1 MKYKIIFFFFLFLS
15 IEFFAQSYS
24 LNGYIR
30 DIKTGKVLDGAVII
44 LNNNLH
50 TISNNWGYYSFKNL
64 LNGSYSVKVSRLGYK
79 SLPAN
84 VLVEKESVTRDFSL
98 EPSPIEFDEV
108 LVNSSKTSK
117 YLRNSPYSELLID
130 KTQIE
135 TQSFLTVSDALKE
148 QPGLSLLRDGM
159 WGTEINIRGLNREN
173 LVTLID
179 GNRIATSTDVAAR
192 LSMIDLD
199 DVERIEVIKGASSS
213 IYGSGAT
220 GGIINV
226 ITKTPSFH
234 ENFMLKGNFSSGV
247 NTVNKM
253 FFSSVSI
260 NTGNSFWSSKISG
273 SFRKAKNTLTPVDEL
288 KNSQFKDYSFSAALN
303 IIPLENNSLKFNYQ
317 LFKAEDVGIPGASV
331 FTPNAEVRYPDEK
344 REMISAGYEIQN
356 ISKLFYKFSLKY
368 TYQVIDRNV
377 ENIPHVTQNVAATDS
392 TKAIRATVLKINPSA
407 IHKNNNFQLQ
417 TDFVLGENNNLVLG
431 LDYWDRSYFGI
442 REKFQKIETL
452 ASDGSVFS
460 TTNKVVGEKPLPDS
474 KYRSLGLFAQDDA
487 ALLDEK
493 LFLTIGA
500 RVDKI
505 YVNGESTLNP
515 LYEIVN
521 GKINYTPKGQK
532 IIWNKIKTD
541 EISNSL
547 NFGVKYSCNEKIDL
561 TLSLGYSFR
570 SPSLEERFQYID
582 QGGYVRIGDPSLKS
596 EKGKSVDLGIRYYA
610 EDFKFVSSFFYNRF
624 NDLVAEMPGTFE
636 GRKAFIKTNI
646 GEAKLYGFDFHSEY
660 NFFNDYIF
668 HLTASYVKGDD
679 IRAKSDLPGIPP
691 LNGNA
696 GIKFTLVDYLVAD
709 FSSTFFAQQQNIAPG
724 EMKTPGYAYF
734 NLSCASTYFKFGSV
748 ELQATGGVENIFNKD
763 YRNHLSTSRGIIKS
777 EPGRNIFLK
786 LNLKW

>member
-1 MKYKIIFFFFLFLS
+1 MKLKIIFFFVLFLS
-15 IEFFAQSYS
+15 IKFFAQSYS
-24 LNGYIR
+24 LTGYIR
-30 DIKTGKVLDGAVII
+30 DAKSGKVLDGAVVI
-44 LNNNLH
+44 LNNSLQAV
-50 TISNNWGYYSFKNL
+50 SNDRGYYSFKNL
-64 LNGSYSVKVSRLGYK
+64 LKGSYLGKVTRLGYK
-79 SLPAN
+79 SQPVSLK
-84 VLVEKESVTRDFSL
+84 LEDESIIKDFSL
-98 EPSPIEFDEV
+98 ESTPIEFDEV
-108 LVNSSKTSK
+108 VVNSSKTSK

-135 TQSFLTVSDALKE
+135 SRSSHSICDILKE
-148 QPGLSLLRDGM
+148 QPGLSLLRDGI

-192 LSMIDLD
+192 LSMIDMD

-226 ITKTPSFH
+226 LTKTPYIH
-234 ENFMLKGNFSSGV
+234 ENFMVNGSFSSGV

-253 FFSSVSI
+253 FSSSGSV

-273 SFRKAKNTLTPVDEL
+273 SFRKADNTFTPGGEL
-288 KNSQFKDYSFSAALN
+288 KNSQFKDYSFAAALN
-303 IIPLENNSLKFNYQ
+303 IIPIENNSLKFNYQ

-344 REMISAGYEIQN
+344 REMIAAGYEIQN

-368 TYQVIDRNV
+368 SYQVIDRNV
-377 ENIPHVTQNVAATDS
+377 ENIPHITQNNAATDS
-392 TKAIRATVLKINPSA
+392 TKATRATVLKIAPSA
-407 IHKNNNFQLQ
+407 THRNNNFQIQ
-417 TDFVLGENNNLVLG
+417 TDFVLGEKNNLILG
-431 LDYWDRSYFGI
+431 VDYWDRSYSGI
-442 REKFQKIETL
+442 REKFQKIETF
-452 ASDGSVFS
+452 ASDGSNFS

-474 KYRSLGLFAQDDA
+474 KYRSIGLFAQDDA

-500 RVDKI
+500 RLDKI
-505 YVNGESTLNP
+505 YVAGQSTLNP

-532 IIWNKIKTD
+532 FIWNKIKTD

-547 NFGVKYSCNEKIDL
+547 NFGIKYSCNENLDL

-582 QGGYVRIGDPSLKS
+582 QGGYVRVGDPSLKS

-610 EDFKFVSSFFYNRF
+610 ADFKFVSSFFYNRF

-646 GEAKLYGFDFHSEY
+646 GEAQLYGFDLHSEY

-668 HLTASYVKGDD
+668 HMTASYVKGDD
-679 IRAKSDLPGIPP
+679 ITAKSDLPGIPP
-691 LNGNA
+691 LNGSA
-696 GIKFTLVDYLVAD
+696 GIKFLLVDYLVAD
-709 FSSTFFAQQQNIAPG
+709 FSSTIFAQQNNIAPG

-734 NLSCASTYFKFGSV
+734 NLSCTSTYFKFGSV
-748 ELQATGGVENIFNKD
+748 ELQATGGVENIFNKA
-763 YRNHLSTSRGIIKS
+763 YRNHLSTTRGIIKS

>member
-1 MKYKIIFFFFLFLS
+1 MKFKIISFFFLSLS
-15 IEFFAQSYS
+15 LEFFAQSFS
-24 LNGYIR
+24 LSGYIR
-30 DIKTGKVLDGAVII
+30 DMKTGKVLDGAVVI
-44 LNNNLH
+44 LNNNHH
-50 TISNNWGYYSFKNL
+50 TVTNNRGYYSFKNL
-64 LNGSYSVKVSRLGYK
+64 FKGSYSVKVSRLGYK
-79 SLPAN
+79 SFPATVIIEN
-84 VLVEKESVTRDFSL
+84 EAVTKDFSI

-108 LVNSSKTSK
+108 LVNSNRASK

-135 TQSFLTVSDALKE
+135 TRSFQSVSDVLKE
-148 QPGLSLLRDGM
+148 QPGLSLLRDGI
-159 WGTEINIRGLNREN
+159 WGIEINIRGLSREN

-226 ITKTPSFH
+226 ITKTPSFN
-234 ENFMLKGNFSSGV
+234 ENFMLKGNFSSGLS
-247 NTVNKM
+247 TVNKM
-253 FFSSVSI
+253 LFSSGSI

-273 SFRKAKNTLTPVDEL
+273 SFRKAGNTKTPAGEL
-288 KNSQFKDYSFSAALN
+288 KNSQFKDYSFSATIN
-303 IIPLENNSLKFNYQ
+303 FIPLENNLLKFNYQ
-317 LFKAEDVGIPGASV
+317 LFKADDVGIPGASV
-331 FTPNAEVRYPDEK
+331 FLPNAEVRYPDEK

-368 TYQVIDRNV
+368 SYQVIDRNV
-377 ENIPHVTQNVAATDS
+377 ENLPHVISIDTI
-392 TKAIRATVLKINPSA
+392 KAIRATVLKINPSA
-407 IHKNNNFQLQ
+407 THKNNNLQ
-417 TDFVLGENNNLVLG
+417 IQSDFILGENNNLVLG
-431 LDYWDRSYFGI
+431 LDYWDRNYSGI

-452 ASDGSVFS
+452 ASDGSVLS

-474 KYRSLGLFAQDDA
+474 KYKSLGFFAQDDA

-500 RVDKI
+500 RIDKI
-505 YVNGESTLNP
+505 YVSGESTLNP

-532 IIWNKIKTD
+532 IIWNRIKTD
-541 EISNSL
+541 EISNSSNL
-547 NFGVKYSCNEKIDL
+547 GLKYLCNEKIDL

-582 QGGYVRIGDPSLKS
+582 QGGLVRVGDPNLKS
-596 EKGKSVDLGIRYYA
+596 EKGKSVDLGFRYYTS
-610 EDFKFVSSFFYNRF
+610 DFKLISSIFYNRF
-624 NDLVAEMPGTFE
+624 KDLVSEIPGTFE
-636 GRKAFIKTNI
+636 GKNAFVKTNI
-646 GEAKLYGFDFHSEY
+646 GEAQLYGFDLHSEY
-660 NFFNDYIF
+660 NFLNDYIF
-668 HLTASYVKGDD
+668 HFTASYVKGDD
-679 IRAKSDLPGIPP
+679 ITAKSNLPGIPP

-696 GIKFTLVDYLVAD
+696 GIKFTLLNYLVAD
-709 FSSTFFAQQQNIAPG
+709 FSSTIFAQQNKIATG
-724 EMKTPGYAYF
+724 EMKTPGYVYF
-734 NLSCASTYFKFGSV
+734 NLSCTSTYIEFGLI
-748 ELQATGGVENIFNKD
+748 EAQAAGGIENIFNKD
-763 YRNHLSTSRGIIKS
+763 YRNHLSTGRGFIKS

>member
-1 MKYKIIFFFFLFLS
+1 MKIKIIFAFFLFLS
-15 IEFFAQSYS
+15 IEFFAQSFS
-24 LNGYIR
+24 LTGYIH
-30 DIKTGKVLDGAVII
+30 DAKTGKVLDGAVII
-44 LNNNLH
+44 LNNNFH
-50 TISNNWGYYSFKNL
+50 VISNNWGYYSFKNL
-64 LNGSYSVKVSRLGYK
+64 RKGTYMGKVSRVGYK
-79 SLPAN
+79 S
-84 VLVEKESVTRDFSL
+84 VSVTLKVEDKSITKDFSL
-98 EPSPIEFDEV
+98 ESTPIEFDEV
-108 LVNSSKTSK
+108 FVSSNKTSK

-135 TQSFLTVSDALKE
+135 AQPFFSVSDALKD

-192 LSMIDLD
+192 LSMIDMN

-213 IYGSGAT
+213 IYGSGAS
-220 GGIINV
+220 GGIINL
-226 ITKTPSFH
+226 ITKAPSPH
-234 ENFMLKGNFSSGV
+234 ENFELNGNFSSGV

-253 FFSSVSI
+253 FSSSGSI

-273 SFRKAKNTLTPVDEL
+273 SFRKAENTVTPVGEL
-288 KNSQFKDYSFSAALN
+288 KNSQFKDYSFAAALN
-303 IIPLENNSLKFNYQ
+303 IIPIENNSLKFNYQ

-356 ISKLFYKFSLKY
+356 ISKFFYKFSLKY
-368 TYQVIDRNV
+368 SYQVIDRNV
-377 ENIPHVTQNVAATDS
+377 ENIPHVTQNNAATDS
-392 TKAIRATVLKINPSA
+392 TKATRATVSKITPSA
-407 IHKNNNFQLQ
+407 THRNNNFQLQ

-431 LDYWDRSYFGI
+431 LDYWDRSYSGI

-452 ASDGSVFS
+452 ASDGSIFS

-474 KYRSLGLFAQDDA
+474 KYRSIGLFAQDDA

-505 YVNGESTLNP
+505 YVTGQSTLNP

-521 GKINYTPKGQK
+521 GKINFTPKGQK
-532 IIWNKIKTD
+532 IIWDKIKTD

-547 NFGVKYSCNEKIDL
+547 NFGVKYSCTEKLDL
-561 TLSLGYSFR
+561 SISLGYSFR

-582 QGGYVRIGDPSLKS
+582 QGGYVRVGDPSLKS

-610 EDFKFVSSFFYNRF
+610 ADLKIVSSFFYNRF
-624 NDLVAEMPGTFE
+624 DDLVAEMPGTFE

-646 GEAKLYGFDFHSEY
+646 GEALLYGFDLHSEY

-668 HLTASYVKGDD
+668 HMTASYVKGDD
-679 IRAKSDLPGIPP
+679 IKAKSDLPGIPP

-696 GIKFTLVDYLVAD
+696 GIKFSLVDYLVAD
-709 FSSTFFAQQQNIAPG
+709 FSSTIFAQQNNIAPG

-734 NLSCASTYFKFGSV
+734 NLSCTSTYFKFGSV
-748 ELQATGGVENIFNKD
+748 ELQATGGVENIFNKA
-763 YRNHLSTSRGIIKS
+763 YRNHLSTTRGIIKS

>member
-1 MKYKIIFFFFLFLS
+1 MKFKIIFVFFLFLS

-24 LNGYIR
+24 LNGFIR
-30 DIKTGKVLDGAVII
+30 DVKTGKVLDGAVII
-44 LNNNLH
+44 LNNNLNAV
-50 TISNNWGYYSFKNL
+50 SNDRGYYSFKNL
-64 LNGSYSVKVSRLGYK
+64 LNRSYTVKVSRLGYK
-79 SLPAN
+79 SLLATI
-84 VLVEKESVTRDFSL
+84 LVESESVTKDFSL

-135 TQSFLTVSDALKE
+135 TRSSHSICDILKE

-192 LSMIDLD
+192 LSMIDMN

-226 ITKTPSFH
+226 LTKTPSMH
-234 ENFMLKGNFSSGV
+234 ENFMVNGSFTSGV

-253 FFSSVSI
+253 FSSSGSI

-273 SFRKAKNTLTPVDEL
+273 SFRKAKNTLTPLGEL
-288 KNSQFKDYSFSAALN
+288 KNSQFKDYGFAAALN
-303 IIPLENNSLKFNYQ
+303 IIPFENNSLRFNYQ
-317 LFKAEDVGIPGASV
+317 LFKAEDAGIPGASV
-331 FTPNAEVRYPDEK
+331 FTPTAEVRYPDEK
-344 REMISAGYEIQN
+344 REMISAGYEVQN
-356 ISKLFYKFSLKY
+356 ISKFFYKFSLKY
-368 TYQVIDRNV
+368 SYQVIDRNV
-377 ENIPHVTQNVAATDS
+377 ENIPHIISIDTI
-392 TKAIRATVLKINPSA
+392 KAIRATVLKINPSA
-407 IHKNNNFQLQ
+407 THRNNNFQIQ

-474 KYRSLGLFAQDDA
+474 KYRSIGLFAQDDA
-487 ALLDEK
+487 ALFDEK

-500 RVDKI
+500 RIDKI

-521 GKINYTPKGQK
+521 GKINYSPKGQK
-532 IIWNKIKTD
+532 FIWDKIKAN

-547 NFGVKYSCNEKIDL
+547 NFGVKYSCTEKLDL
-561 TLSLGYSFR
+561 SVSIGYSFR

-610 EDFKFVSSFFYNRF
+610 EDFKFISSFFYNRF

-646 GEAKLYGFDFHSEY
+646 GEAQLYGYDFHSEY

-668 HLTASYVKGDD
+668 HVTGSFVKGDD
-679 IRAKSDLPGIPP
+679 ITANSDLPGIPP
-691 LNGNA
+691 FNGNA
-696 GIKFTLVDYLVAD
+696 GIKFSLVDYFVAD
-709 FSSTFFAQQQNIAPG
+709 FSSTIFAQQNNIAPG

-763 YRNHLSTSRGIIKS
+763 YRNHLSTTRGILKS

>member
-1 MKYKIIFFFFLFLS
+1 MNLKIVLLFLLLLS
-15 IEFFAQSYS
+15 IEISAQSYS
-24 LNGYIR
+24 VNGHIL
-30 DIKTGKVLDGAVII
+30 DLKSGKMLDGTVV
-44 LNNNLH
+44 LLSNNLY
-50 TISNNWGYYSFKNL
+50 TISNTWGYYL
-64 LNGSYSVKVSRLGYK
+64 LKDIPRGSYSVKISRLGYK
-79 SLPAN
+79 SLSTT
-84 VLVEKESVTRDFSL
+84 LLIDKESVTQDFVL
-98 EPSPIEFDEV
+98 ESSPIEFDEV
-108 LVNSSKTSK
+108 LVNSNRTSK

-135 TQSFLTVSDALKE
+135 TQSFLSVSDALKE
-148 QPGLSLLRDGM
+148 QPGISLLRDGV
-159 WGTEINIRGLNREN
+159 WGTEINIRGLSREN

-179 GNRIATSTDVAAR
+179 GNRIATSTDIAAR
-192 LSMIDLD
+192 LSMIDLN

-226 ITKTPSFH
+226 ITKTPSFN
-234 ENFMLKGNFSSGV
+234 ENFMLKGNFSSGI

-253 FFSSVSI
+253 FFTSGSI

-273 SFRKAKNTLTPVDEL
+273 SFRKAKNTITPAGEL
-288 KNSQFKDYSFSAALN
+288 KNSQFKDYSFSAAIN
-303 IIPLENNSLKFNYQ
+303 FIPLENNLLKFNYQ

-331 FTPNAEVRYPDEK
+331 FSNDAEVRYPDEK
-344 REMISAGYEIQN
+344 REMISTGYEVQN
-356 ISKLFYKFSLKY
+356 ISKFFYKFSLKY
-368 TYQVIDRNV
+368 SYQVIDRNV
-377 ENIPHVTQNVAATDS
+377 ENLPHITQNTGATDT

-407 IHKNNNFQLQ
+407 THKNNNLQ
-417 TDFVLGENNNLVLG
+417 IQSDFVLGENNNLVLG
-431 LDYWDRSYFGI
+431 LDYWDRSYYGI

-452 ASDGSVFS
+452 ASDGSVLS

-500 RVDKI
+500 RFDKI
-505 YVNGESTLNP
+505 YVSGESTLNP

-582 QGGYVRIGDPSLKS
+582 QGGYVRVGDPNLRA
-596 EKGKSVDLGIRYYA
+596 EKGKSVDLGFRYYTS
-610 EDFKFVSSFFYNRF
+610 DFKLVSSIFYNRF
-624 NDLVAEMPGTFE
+624 KDLVAEIPGTFE
-636 GRKAFIKTNI
+636 GKNAFVKTNI
-646 GEAKLYGFDFHSEY
+646 GEAQLYGFDLHSEY
-660 NFFNDYIF
+660 NFLNDYTF
-668 HLTASYVKGDD
+668 HFTASYVKGDD
-679 IRAKSDLPGIPP
+679 ITAKRNLPGIPP

-696 GIKFTLVDYLVAD
+696 GIKFTLVDYLIAD
-709 FSSTFFAQQQNIAPG
+709 FSSTIFAQQNNTATG

-734 NLSCASTYFKFGSV
+734 NLSCASTYIKFGLI
-748 ELQATGGVENIFNKD
+748 EFQAAGGIENIFNKD
-763 YRNHLSTSRGIIKS
+763 YRNHLSTSRGFIKS